1 MIRLLIFD
9 WDDVIT
15 VGAKEGYY
23 DCYRKTLNELGI
35 YLEEEELIKR
45 IQKNWGKPYR
55 EELKGMLPEYPELI
69 NKACELY
76 HEHKYGQTF
85 LQKIKIVEGVGELLI
100 KLSKKYRLAIATGNE
115 PIMIKKI
122 MEMFHIPQVFCQ
134 TVTVYDKEVPAGKG
148 KPDPFILELIM
159 KKQDVQPH
167 ETILIG
173 DAVNDMRMARNAK
186 VEPIAVLS
194 GHLHEA
200 EAIDLGVKYII
211 KDVTH
216 IEDVLKNL

>member
-1 MIRLLIFD
+1 M
-9 WDDVIT
+9 
-15 VGAKEGYY
+15 
-23 DCYRKTLNELGI
+23 
-35 YLEEEELIKR
+35 
-45 IQKNWGKPYR
+45 
-55 EELKGMLPEYPELI
+55 EYPTLI
-69 NKACELY
+69 DKACKLY
-76 HEHKYGQTF
+76 HGHKYGQTF
-85 LQKIKIVEGVGELLI
+85 LKNIKIVEGVNELLI

-148 KPDPFILELIM
+148 KPDPHILELIM
-159 KKQDVQPH
+159 KKHDIQPH

-194 GHLHEA
+194 GHLHKA
-200 EAIDLGVKYII
+200 EAINLGIKYII
-211 KDVTH
+211 KDVTY